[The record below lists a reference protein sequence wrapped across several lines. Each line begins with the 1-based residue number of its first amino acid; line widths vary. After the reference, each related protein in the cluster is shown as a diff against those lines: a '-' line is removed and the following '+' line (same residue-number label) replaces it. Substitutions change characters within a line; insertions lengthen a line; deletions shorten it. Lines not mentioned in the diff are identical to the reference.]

1 MAKKNF
7 QRVHG
12 DLASLQ
18 KLLQQVATKNDSPSW
33 LKLFAFAPTALRLP
47 AKTKSERTST
57 LATAVKKNLDLFDRD
72 IEIPPLQSA
81 KTKRKRST
89 DEDIARRVGEKID
102 DGSVSGAMR
111 IVMST
116 DSVADITSDT
126 LKELRAK
133 HPEFAPPPVSVLN
146 ADTHVA
152 PPVTAADVFA
162 AIRSFPRGSAAG
174 PDGLRPQH
182 LIDIVG
188 GKMDDHSGQFCESLA
203 AVLNVVLEGKVPA
216 DIRPA
221 FFGGKL
227 LALRKKDGGLRP
239 IAVGMTLRRVIAKIV
254 CSKVAER
261 AVAVLSPGQVGF
273 NVRGGAE
280 AIVHG
285 TRQFINENPEITKA
299 IVKVD
304 FRNAFNTVS
313 REVVLDAVKS
323 HFPEYFAFFQ
333 SAYGHHS
340 SLFIGEHV
348 MSSESGVQQ
357 GDPLGP
363 LLFCLALQAVIL
375 TLNTELNAWYLDDG
389 TLGGLPESVQ
399 ENLARV
405 IEGARRIGLE
415 INVTKCKLYV
425 SGGSETAQQK
435 AVDDFLV
442 QHPGVRVMSSSS
454 LTLLGAPVLDAAIA
468 PLFAEKAQSLAT
480 VCERM
485 QLLPRHHALFLLR
498 HCLGAPKIV
507 YMLRCSN
514 AWKYSEQLYK
524 IDESCVPA
532 SNSCATSEPITMTI
546 PAGVRRASRLAEVVL
561 AYVARRN

>member
-1 MAKKNF
+1 
-7 QRVHG
+7 
-12 DLASLQ
+12 
-18 KLLQQVATKNDSPSW
+18 
-33 LKLFAFAPTALRLP
+33 
-47 AKTKSERTST
+47 
-57 LATAVKKNLDLFDRD
+57 
-72 IEIPPLQSA
+72 
-81 KTKRKRST
+81 
-89 DEDIARRVGEKID
+89 
-102 DGSVSGAMR
+102 
-111 IVMST
+111 
-116 DSVADITSDT
+116 
-126 LKELRAK
+126 
-133 HPEFAPPPVSVLN
+133 
-146 ADTHVA
+146 
-152 PPVTAADVFA
+152 
-162 AIRSFPRGSAAG
+162 
-174 PDGLRPQH
+174 
-182 LIDIVG
+182 
-188 GKMDDHSGQFCESLA
+188 MDDHSGQFCESLA

-227 LALRKKDGGLRP
+227 LASRKKDGGLRP
-239 IAVGMTLRRVIAKIV
+239 IAFGMTLRRVIAKIV

-348 MSSESGVQQ
+348 MSSESGLQQ

-399 ENLARV
+399 ENFARV

-415 INVTKCKLYV
+415 INVTKWERYV

-435 AVDDFLV
+435 AVDDFLA

-454 LTLLGAPVLDAAIA
+454 LTLLGAPILDAAIA

-485 QLLPRHHALFLLR
+485 QLLPRHHALFFLR

-524 IDESCVPA
+524 IDEVLRSCFQQLCNVRTNHDDYPSWRQASLPVSRGGISLRRSEELALPA
-532 SNSCATSEPITMTI
+532 FLASIHSVADLVSLLLPNRPAVDVSTALKIWKAERCTTDDRLLGYAAAGQTGIYGKRLETLAPLSERI
-546 PAGVRRASRLAEVVL
+546 A
-561 AYVARRN
+561 